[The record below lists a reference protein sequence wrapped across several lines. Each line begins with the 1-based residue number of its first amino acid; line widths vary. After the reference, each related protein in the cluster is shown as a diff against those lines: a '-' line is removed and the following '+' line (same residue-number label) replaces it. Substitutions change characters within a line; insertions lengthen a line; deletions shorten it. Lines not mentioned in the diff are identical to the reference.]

1 MNSSFLFARGV
12 KVCRNAFEND
22 NVVFFDDVDDVTL
35 DIGEAFFY
43 QWRSYY
49 STFYGS
55 ELEFGKFVRIG
66 TGACSYSNDFIKHVN
81 RGD

>member
-12 KVCRNAFEND
+12 KVCRNGFEND
-22 NVVFFDDVDDVTL
+22 DIVFFDDVDDVTL
-35 DIGEAFFY
+35 DISEAFFY
-43 QWRSYY
+43 QWRFYY
-49 STFYGS
+49 STFYGR
-55 ELEFGKFVRIG
+55 ELEFGKFVCIG

>member
-12 KVCRNAFEND
+12 KVCRNGFEND

-35 DIGEAFFY
+35 DISEAFFY
-43 QWRSYY
+43 QWRFYY
-49 STFYGS
+49 FTFYGS
-55 ELEFGKFVRIG
+55 ELEFDKFVCIG
-66 TGACSYSNDFIKHVN
+66 AGACSYTNDFIKYVN